1 LDSGAAPN
9 NGYNSNGAATVSAI
23 LKAYAASL
31 TAERVT
37 IGDLVHV
44 MRDRAFGALM
54 IVLALPN
61 VLPVAL
67 PGLSAI
73 LGTPLIFIAA
83 QLMFGRTE
91 PWLPHF
97 VAKRGLPRDGFVRL
111 VNRMMPHLE
120 RAEAYLKPRW
130 PLLTSRTG
138 EMAIGAVCFGFAFI
152 IALPVPLGNVVPGI
166 AVSLLSLGLVAKDGV
181 AVIVGLCMGVV
192 ASAVVAAAMA
202 GIIVISF
209 NILDKVF

>member
-1 LDSGAAPN
+1 MDSGGTTN
-9 NGYNSNGAATVSAI
+9 DNGTVSAI

-37 IGDLVHV
+37 IGDLLHV

-61 VLPVAL
+61 VLPVSL

-83 QLMFGRTE
+83 QLMIGRTE

-97 VAKRGLPRDGFVRL
+97 IAKRGLPREGFVRL
-111 VNRMMPHLE
+111 IGRMMPHLE
-120 RAEAYLKPRW
+120 RAETYLRPRW
-130 PLLTSRTG
+130 PLLTSKTG
-138 EMAIGAVCFGFAFI
+138 EMAIGAVCFGFAII
-152 IALPVPLGNVVPGI
+152 IALPVPLGNVVPGL

-192 ASAVVAAAMA
+192 ASLVVIAAMA
-202 GIIVISF
+202 GIISLSF
-209 NILDKVF
+209 LAFDKIF